1 MARPKSYSEEEL
13 INVANELLNKG
24 IEPRGWRIRE
34 ILGRGKTTSFDSD
47 IKRLTES
54 GQLPEYVKPSITT
67 EVLPT
72 RNETEHAQ
80 LPLEIQDAYKITEA
94 KLSESIYALILRLN
108 DITACHYEQLTRT
121 RLQGAISE
129 KESAFEEMRLAE
141 EQVIKTEERVRAQV
155 ANNEELELK
164 HEELEHR
171 YSELEQAQANISSE
185 LIQLKR
191 DNVKLCEDVRL
202 SEITI
207 QDLEKQVLSL
217 STANTVLDTQLKER
231 NLQIIK
237 LEERYSDLENQ
248 LDTTKQ
254 QLTVANSRYE
264 SSKVELTKEK
274 EILSKLRS
282 ELLDLSSR
290 LEVAEHR
297 TLLLDRDNDHL
308 RTVNIELSSKCGN
321 LANQPCTSNINR

>member
-34 ILGRGKTTSFDSD
+34 ILGRGKTTSFDKD

-54 GQLPEYVKPSITT
+54 GQLPEYIKPSITT
-67 EVLPT
+67 EVLPA
-72 RNETEHAQ
+72 RSETEHAQ
-80 LPLEIQDAYKITEA
+80 LPIEIQDAYKITEA
-94 KLSESIYALILRLN
+94 ELSESIYALILRLN
-108 DITACHYEQLTRT
+108 DITASHYEQLTRT
-121 RLQGAISE
+121 RLQSAITE
-129 KESAFEEMRLAE
+129 KEIALEEKRLTE

-185 LIQLKR
+185 LMQLKR

-207 QDLEKQVLSL
+207 QDLEEQVLSL

-231 NLQIIK
+231 NLQGTK

-248 LDTTKQ
+248 LDTAKQ
-254 QLTVANSRYE
+254 QLTIANSRY
-264 SSKVELTKEK
+264 SSIQNALAKAEET
-274 EILSKLRS
+274 ISSLRS
-282 ELLDLSSR
+282 ELSESITR
-290 LEVAEHR
+290 ANVAER
-297 TLLLDRDNDHL
+297 TALILERD
-308 RTVNIELSSKCGN
+308 KAN
-321 LANQPCTSNINR
+321 LTALNNQLITDKTSNCQNA

>member
-34 ILGRGKTTSFDSD
+34 ILGRGKTTSFDND

-54 GQLPEYVKPSITT
+54 GQLPEYIKQSIAT
-67 EVLPT
+67 EVLPA

-80 LPLEIQDAYKITEA
+80 LPIEIQEAYKITETE
-94 KLSESIYALILRLN
+94 LSESIYALILKLN

-121 RLQGAISE
+121 RLQAAISE
-129 KESAFEEMRLAE
+129 KESAFEERRLAE

-155 ANNEELELK
+155 ANNEVLELK

-171 YSELEQAQANISSE
+171 YSELEQAHANISSE
-185 LIQLKR
+185 LMQLKR
-191 DNVKLCEDVRL
+191 DNLKLCEDIEGT
-202 SEITI
+202 EITI

-217 STANTVLDTQLKER
+217 STANTILGTQLEER
-231 NLQIIK
+231 NLQSIK

-248 LDTTKQ
+248 LDATKQ
-254 QLTVANSRYE
+254 QLTVANSRYG
-264 SSKVELTKEK
+264 SIQNALTKAE
-274 EILSKLRS
+274 ETISSLRS
-282 ELLDLSSR
+282 ELLETNNR
-290 LEVAEHR
+290 VQVAENK
-297 TLLLDRDNDHL
+297 TQLLSQENGHL
-308 RTVNIELSSKCGN
+308 RFVNKELSRKHGG
-321 LANQPCTSNINR
+321 LVELQ

>member
-13 INVANELLNKG
+13 INVASELLNKG

-54 GQLPEYVKPSITT
+54 GKLPEYVKPSIST

-72 RNETEHAQ
+72 RNETEHTQ

-108 DITACHYEQLTRT
+108 DITAAHYEQLTKT
-121 RLQGAISE
+121 RLQSAISE
-129 KESAFEEMRLAE
+129 KEITLEEKRLAD
-141 EQVIKTEERVRAQV
+141 EQVVNTEERVRAQV

-171 YSELEQAQANISSE
+171 YSELEQAQANLSSE
-185 LIQLKR
+185 LMLLKR
-191 DNVKLCEDVRL
+191 ENLSLCENVKV
-202 SEITI
+202 STSTI
-207 QDLEKQVLSL
+207 QDLEEQILSL
-217 STANTVLDTQLKER
+217 STINTVLDTQLKER
-231 NLQIIK
+231 SLQSTK

-254 QLTVANSRYE
+254 QLTVANTRSD
-264 SSKVELTKEK
+264 SIQIALTKTD
-274 EILSKLRS
+274 EIISSIRS
-282 ELLDLSSR
+282 ELLKTSNR
-290 LEVAEHR
+290 VQMAENKA
-297 TLLLDRDNDHL
+297 LLLEQENEHL
-308 RTVNIELSSKCGN
+308 RFVNKELSRKYCDIDD
-321 LANQPCTSNINR
+321 LQ

>member
-54 GQLPEYVKPSITT
+54 GKLPEYVKPSIST

-72 RNETEHAQ
+72 RNETEHTQ

-108 DITACHYEQLTRT
+108 DITACHYEHLTRT
-121 RLQGAISE
+121 RLQSAISE
-129 KESAFEEMRLAE
+129 KESALEEKRLAE

-155 ANNEELELK
+155 ANNEELELQC
-164 HEELEHR
+164 EELEHR

-185 LIQLKR
+185 LMQLKR

-207 QDLEKQVLSL
+207 QDLEEQVLSL

-231 NLQIIK
+231 NLQGTK

-248 LDTTKQ
+248 LDTAKQ
-254 QLTVANSRYE
+254 QLTIANSRY
-264 SSKVELTKEK
+264 SSIQNALAKAEET
-274 EILSKLRS
+274 ISSLRS
-282 ELLDLSSR
+282 ELSESITR
-290 LEVAEHR
+290 ANVAER
-297 TLLLDRDNDHL
+297 TALILERDK
-308 RTVNIELSSKCGN
+308 TN
-321 LANQPCTSNINR
+321 LTALNNQLITDKTSNCQNA

>member
-1 MARPKSYSEEEL
+1 MNKMARPKSYSEEEL

-34 ILGRGKTTSFDSD
+34 ILGCGKTTSFDSD

-54 GQLPEYVKPSITT
+54 GKLPEYVKPSITT

-72 RNETEHAQ
+72 RNETEHPQ

-129 KESAFEEMRLAE
+129 KESAFEETRLVE

-171 YSELEQAQANISSE
+171 YSELEQAQANLSSE
-185 LIQLKR
+185 LMLLKR
-191 DNVKLCEDVRL
+191 DNVKLCEDVRV
-202 SEITI
+202 SESTI
-207 QDLEKQVLSL
+207 HDLEEQVLSL

-231 NLQIIK
+231 NLQSAK
-237 LEERYSDLENQ
+237 LNERYSDLENQ

-254 QLTVANSRYE
+254 QLTIANSRYG
-264 SSKVELTKEK
+264 SIQNALTKAE
-274 EILSKLRS
+274 ETI
-282 ELLDLSSR
+282 SSLR
-290 LEVAEHR
+290 LELSESITRANVTER
-297 TLLLDRDNDHL
+297 TALILERD
-308 RTVNIELSSKCGN
+308 KPN
-321 LANQPCTSNINR
+321 LTALNNQLITNKTSNFQTA

>member
-13 INVANELLNKG
+13 INVASELLNKG

-34 ILGRGKTTSFDSD
+34 ILGRGKTTSFDKD

-54 GQLPEYVKPSITT
+54 GQLPEYIKQSIAI

-80 LPLEIQDAYKITEA
+80 LPIEIQEAYKITEA
-94 KLSESIYALILRLN
+94 ELSESIYALILRLN
-108 DITACHYEQLTRT
+108 DITASHYEQLTRT
-121 RLQGAISE
+121 RLQAAISE
-129 KESAFEEMRLAE
+129 KESALEEKRLAE

-171 YSELEQAQANISSE
+171 YSELEQAQANLSSE
-185 LIQLKR
+185 LMLLKR
-191 DNVKLCEDVRL
+191 DNVKLCEDVRV
-202 SEITI
+202 SESTI
-207 QDLEKQVLSL
+207 HDLEEQVLSL

-231 NLQIIK
+231 NLQSAK
-237 LEERYSDLENQ
+237 LNERYSDLENQ

-254 QLTVANSRYE
+254 QLTIVNSRYG
-264 SSKVELTKEK
+264 SIQNALTKAE
-274 EILSKLRS
+274 ETI
-282 ELLDLSSR
+282 SSLR
-290 LEVAEHR
+290 LELSESITRANVAER
-297 TLLLDRDNDHL
+297 TALILERDKANLTALNNQLITDKKSNFQ
-308 RTVNIELSSKCGN
+308 TV
-321 LANQPCTSNINR
+321 